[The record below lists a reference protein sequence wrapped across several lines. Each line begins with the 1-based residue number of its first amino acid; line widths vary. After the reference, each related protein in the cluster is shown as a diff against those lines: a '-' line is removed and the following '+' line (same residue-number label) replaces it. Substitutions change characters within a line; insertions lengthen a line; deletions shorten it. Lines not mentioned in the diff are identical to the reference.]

1 MTLKISE
8 HKGDFNAYLI
18 VDYNFPFL
26 ITAVAFDMKPNGD
39 QLVENE
45 LFKFKNSFEN
55 LKFLFGVYRIEGRL
69 GSS

>member
-1 MTLKISE
+1 LTLKISE

-39 QLVENE
+39 QLVEN
-45 LFKFKNSFEN
+45 
-55 LKFLFGVYRIEGRL
+55 
-69 GSS
+69 